1 MTTSHFYPR
10 DLAEALLQ
18 RWPAEAPSLPT
29 HAALTQFIS
38 VLYQA
43 SLLFEEGQPVE
54 CHAVL
59 ATQAQLEAQ
68 PVTLT
73 DFHLARFAEA
83 RAWNEQEVRRLSP
96 AVQHSSSLLAVEPVA
111 DGQLLLWGM
120 LFSGHSWDHLAS
132 SPHRV
137 VAQAPRA
144 LLVQVSGPGSLVF
157 YYGDR
162 RVLTLQRGRIEG
174 HGFLQFPRAWG
185 EGRFLENQQLAGL
198 AASPLPW
205 TSVQEECIVQF
216 VLHMQRRALTQSRA
230 SGHGVLVVLVP
241 TDRVAALTA
250 PGGVLRPK
258 YRLLPTAAGPR
269 YPALVQAL
277 VQRLLA
283 LGELS
288 WANYQRSD
296 DAELLALTA
305 ELDHFAD
312 DIAAMGAVDGALVF
326 TQQVDIVGFGVE
338 IQATQVALTQ
348 VYRALDVEATALQP
362 VPADHGG
369 TRHRAAYRLCLAAP
383 DCVAIVVSQDG
394 NVQFVHNQEGKVI
407 FWDQL
412 SF

>member
-1 MTTSHFYPR
+1 MTTSHLYPR
-10 DLAEALLQ
+10 DLAQALRQ
-18 RWPAEAPSLPT
+18 RWPAEAPPLPT
-29 HAALTQFIS
+29 PAVLTQFIS

-43 SLLFEEGQPVE
+43 SLLFEEGRPVA

-68 PVTLT
+68 PVALT
-73 DFHLARFAEA
+73 DFHLVRFAEP

-96 AVQHSSSLLAVEPVA
+96 AVQPSSSLLAVEPGA
-111 DGQLLLWGM
+111 DGQLLLWGL
-120 LFSGHSWDHLAS
+120 LFSGHAWDHMAS

-157 YYGDR
+157 YYGHQ

-185 EGRFLENQQLAGL
+185 EGRFLENQQLAGPAARGL
-198 AASPLPW
+198 AW
-205 TSVQEECIVQF
+205 TPVQEECIVQF

-241 TDRVAALTA
+241 TGRVAALTA

-258 YRLLPTAAGPR
+258 YRLLPATAGPR
-269 YPALVQAL
+269 YPALIQAL
-277 VQRLLA
+277 VRRLLA

-288 WANYQRSD
+288 WAHFQSSD

-326 TQQVDIVGFGVE
+326 TQQLDIVGFGVE

-348 VYRALDVEATALQP
+348 VYRAVDVEATALQP